1 MVLCLGIFG
10 CFALNFCSVLN
21 GIVLDFLFSPRVL
34 ILVRLCGLNMIRVGL
49 NMTLKFTSSGL
60 SYFANLEIREPKS
73 GIPSHAGHVPSVH
86 RTAQA
91 VQWKLFLVATLRLGS
106 RCTAAQNVFP
116 SLCRDTCHVPPS
128 PRPAPHLFPVVLGSV
143 LSLSKHM

>member
-1 MVLCLGIFG
+1 MVLCLGICG
-10 CFALNFCSVLN
+10 CFALNLCSVLN

-73 GIPSHAGHVPSVH
+73 GIPSHAGQVPSIH

-106 RCTAAQNVFP
+106 RCTAAQKFLQVRVGTLVT
-116 SLCRDTCHVPPS
+116 SPPHPGP
-128 PRPAPHLFPVVLGSV
+128 PRICF
-143 LSLSKHM
+143 LSCWAAF